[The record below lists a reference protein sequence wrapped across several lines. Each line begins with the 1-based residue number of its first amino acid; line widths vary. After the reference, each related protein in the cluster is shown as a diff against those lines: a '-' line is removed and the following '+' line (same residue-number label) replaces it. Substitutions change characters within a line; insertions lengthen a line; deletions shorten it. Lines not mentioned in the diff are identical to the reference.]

1 MIILTAR
8 VKNNKHKN
16 SGDKNDN
23 DKANNNNDNKFQLL
37 RTGKKRHQR
46 LKRLKLN
53 KTILK

>member
-8 VKNNKHKN
+8 VTNNKHKN

-37 RTGKKRHQR
+37 RTRKKRHQR